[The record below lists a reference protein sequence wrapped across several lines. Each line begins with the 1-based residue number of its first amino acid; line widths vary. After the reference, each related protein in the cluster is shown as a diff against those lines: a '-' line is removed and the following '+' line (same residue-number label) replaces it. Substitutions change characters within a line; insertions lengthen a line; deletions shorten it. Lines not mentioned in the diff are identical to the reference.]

1 MPPRSREPWS
11 NNFTLSPGPSR
22 AAARSETPSTA
33 RDRDDLARALK
44 ERIAAD
50 LEIRPRNTSPRPH
63 VRRPEMR
70 PVSARATPRRAE
82 ITHWKRPATSV
93 RRDRRDPPA
102 PPHGHATADV
112 HRESRH
118 LDASKPAGAWLSPR
132 AQPPP
137 LPPGHR
143 ATPLG
148 HDFNAG
154 VASGARHDMPSAAHR
169 ERAQKL
175 EETSLEGSRE
185 RAGASSLEARLA
197 RERARVATLERAL
210 GVTRRDAFDDPSAF
224 TFDGFG
230 TTVTAK
236 EDRDGA
242 ISKALSKA
250 RNTPS
255 PSFARDWSSRPPPL
269 GATRDAAAKAPFDA
283 AADSAARTPL
293 LAAPGAL
300 AAYGSGEASPRAAA
314 VAAASAPSALAAD
327 PREDTGSR
335 TPFAGHRETPEAAA
349 AAAAAAAESA
359 VGASN
364 LDLETTLARA
374 LHAAKRR
381 EFEAVTLARR
391 IEGERNAAEA
401 RASAAEARLA
411 QEAKARRAAERDAA
425 ASRARCAVFENRM
438 EALRSG
444 RGRLFGSGA
453 AAASAAP
460 EPERHLPPVAR
471 IDEGSRRGTPANLS
485 DPVPERRRGADDG
498 DGDADGFAFFEIPPE
513 FDAPPMSGGGGSEKA
528 PGGAA
533 SASARDAEKPN
544 KDSSARGKTPGKSP
558 RGRTPRGWAL

>member
-1 MPPRSREPWS
+1 
-11 NNFTLSPGPSR
+11 
-22 AAARSETPSTA
+22 
-33 RDRDDLARALK
+33 
-44 ERIAAD
+44 
-50 LEIRPRNTSPRPH
+50 
-63 VRRPEMR
+63 MR

-82 ITHWKRPATSV
+82 ITHWKRPATSA

-169 ERAQKL
+169 ERAQNL
-175 EETSLEGSRE
+175 EETSQEGSRE

-210 GVTRRDAFDDPSAF
+210 RVTRRDAFDDPSAF

-230 TTVTAK
+230 TTVTAQ
-236 EDRDGA
+236 DRDGA
-242 ISKALSKA
+242 ILKALSKA
-250 RNTPS
+250 LEPS
-255 PSFARDWSSRPPPL
+255 PSFARDGSSRPTPF
-269 GATRDAAAKAPFDA
+269 GETRDAAAKAPFDA

-314 VAAASAPSALAAD
+314 VAAASVTSALAAD
-327 PREDTGSR
+327 PRGDTGSR

-349 AAAAAAAESA
+349 AAAVAAAESA
-359 VGASN
+359 VGASS

-411 QEAKARRAAERDAA
+411 REAKARRAAERDAA

-460 EPERHLPPVAR
+460 EPERHLPPIAC
-471 IDEGSRRGTPANLS
+471 IDEGSRATPANLS

-513 FDAPPMSGGGGSEKA
+513 FDAPPLSGGGGSEKA
-528 PGGAA
+528 LGGAA
-533 SASARDAEKPN
+533 SVSARDAEKPA

>member
-1 MPPRSREPWS
+1 
-11 NNFTLSPGPSR
+11 
-22 AAARSETPSTA
+22 
-33 RDRDDLARALK
+33 
-44 ERIAAD
+44 
-50 LEIRPRNTSPRPH
+50 
-63 VRRPEMR
+63 
-70 PVSARATPRRAE
+70 
-82 ITHWKRPATSV
+82 
-93 RRDRRDPPA
+93 
-102 PPHGHATADV
+102 
-112 HRESRH
+112 
-118 LDASKPAGAWLSPR
+118 
-132 AQPPP
+132 
-137 LPPGHR
+137 
-143 ATPLG
+143 
-148 HDFNAG
+148 
-154 VASGARHDMPSAAHR
+154 MPSAAHR
-169 ERAQKL
+169 ERAQNL
-175 EETSLEGSRE
+175 EETSQEGSRE

-210 GVTRRDAFDDPSAF
+210 RVTRRDAFDDPSAF

-230 TTVTAK
+230 TTVTAQ
-236 EDRDGA
+236 DRDGA
-242 ISKALSKA
+242 ILKALSKA
-250 RNTPS
+250 LEPS
-255 PSFARDWSSRPPPL
+255 PSFARDGSSRPTPF
-269 GATRDAAAKAPFDA
+269 GETRDAAAKAPFDA

-314 VAAASAPSALAAD
+314 VAAASVTSALAAD
-327 PREDTGSR
+327 PRGDTGSR

-349 AAAAAAAESA
+349 AAAVAAAESA
-359 VGASN
+359 VGASS

-411 QEAKARRAAERDAA
+411 REAKARRAAERDAA

-460 EPERHLPPVAR
+460 EPERHLPPIAC
-471 IDEGSRRGTPANLS
+471 IDEGSRATPANLS

-513 FDAPPMSGGGGSEKA
+513 FDAPPLSGGGGSEKA
-528 PGGAA
+528 LGGAA
-533 SASARDAEKPN
+533 SVSARDAEKPA

>member
-1 MPPRSREPWS
+1 
-11 NNFTLSPGPSR
+11 
-22 AAARSETPSTA
+22 
-33 RDRDDLARALK
+33 
-44 ERIAAD
+44 
-50 LEIRPRNTSPRPH
+50 
-63 VRRPEMR
+63 
-70 PVSARATPRRAE
+70 
-82 ITHWKRPATSV
+82 
-93 RRDRRDPPA
+93 
-102 PPHGHATADV
+102 
-112 HRESRH
+112 
-118 LDASKPAGAWLSPR
+118 
-132 AQPPP
+132 
-137 LPPGHR
+137 
-143 ATPLG
+143 
-148 HDFNAG
+148 
-154 VASGARHDMPSAAHR
+154 MPSAAHR
-169 ERAQKL
+169 ERAQNL
-175 EETSLEGSRE
+175 EETSQEGSRE

-210 GVTRRDAFDDPSAF
+210 RVTRRDAFDDPSAF

-230 TTVTAK
+230 TTVTAQ
-236 EDRDGA
+236 DRDGA
-242 ISKALSKA
+242 ILKALSKA
-250 RNTPS
+250 LELS
-255 PSFARDWSSRPPPL
+255 PSFARDGSSRPP
-269 GATRDAAAKAPFDA
+269 PFDA

-314 VAAASAPSALAAD
+314 VAAASATSALAAD
-327 PREDTGSR
+327 PRGDTGSR

-349 AAAAAAAESA
+349 AAAVAAAESA
-359 VGASN
+359 VGVSN

-411 QEAKARRAAERDAA
+411 REAKARRAAERDAA

-460 EPERHLPPVAR
+460 EPERHLPPVAC
-471 IDEGSRRGTPANLS
+471 IDEGSRATPANLS

-513 FDAPPMSGGGGSEKA
+513 FDAPPPEKA
-528 PGGAA
+528 LGGAA
-533 SASARDAEKPN
+533 SVSARDVEKPA